1 MRGGILGKKK
11 NNEKVNVDNGRMQ
24 NLDGSRSFQALLV
37 TAVESTAE
45 AIIITDLDGIIQY
58 VNPAFEHITGYSRSD
73 AMGQPISILNSGKH
87 EKSFF
92 DAMWGTLRRG
102 DIWQGRFLN
111 RKKDGSHFESE
122 ATVSPVKNDQGEI
135 INYVSVQRDMTH
147 EVQLEKQL
155 RHTQK
160 MEAIGTLAGG
170 IAHDFNNLLM
180 GIQGN
185 ISLSLAEIDSNST
198 IFGNLK
204 KVELYVQNGVE
215 LTKNL
220 LGFAR
225 GGKYEIHMLNV
236 NELLNEHTLIFS
248 RTNKDISFRTHFARD
263 LRSVEADRGQIDQVI
278 LNLFMNAVRAMP
290 DGGILA
296 VETQNLTI
304 EKEQYSPYKV
314 KAGTYIKITVSDTGI
329 GMDEETQRRLF
340 DPFFTTK
347 EMGRGIGLGM
357 ASAYG
362 IIKNHE
368 GFITVDSQEGQ
379 GTRFE
384 IYLPAKNE
392 PAAKATIAT
401 TDSSSAKKTVLMVD
415 DEDMIID
422 VGTRMLNKLGYDV
435 LSAVS
440 GEEAIEVYKQNQHK
454 IDLIILDMVMPQI
467 SGGEAFDK
475 LRKLNPDVK
484 VILSSGYSID
494 GEATEILDR
503 GCRAF
508 IQKPFNLQMLAQM
521 IKAVL
526 KNKS

>member
-1 MRGGILGKKK
+1 MEKKK
-11 NNEKVNVDNGRMQ
+11 NDGKVNADNGRMQ
-24 NLDGSRSFQALLV
+24 SLDGRRSFQALLV

-45 AIIITDLDGIIQY
+45 AIIITDLNGTIQY
-58 VNPAFEHITGYSRSD
+58 VNPAFERITGYSRAD
-73 AMGQPISILNSGKH
+73 ALGQSISILDSGTH

-92 DAMWGTLRRG
+92 DAMWGTLRHG

-122 ATVSPVKNDQGEI
+122 ATISPVKNNRGEI
-135 INYVSVQRDMTH
+135 INYVSVQRDITH
-147 EVQLEKQL
+147 EVQLQKQL

-185 ISLSLAEIDSNST
+185 ISLSLSEIDSDST
-198 IFGNLK
+198 LFRNLK
-204 KVELYVQNGVE
+204 KVEQFVQNGVD
-215 LTKNL
+215 LTKKL
-220 LGFAR
+220 LGFAQ
-225 GGKYEIHMLNV
+225 GGKYEIHMLDV
-236 NELLNEHTLIFS
+236 NQLLNEQTLIFS
-248 RTNKDISFRTHFARD
+248 RTNKDISFRTHFASN
-263 LRSVEADRGQIDQVI
+263 LWGVEADRGQIEQVI

-296 VETQNLTI
+296 VETQNVRI
-304 EKEQYSPYKV
+304 EKEQDAPYRINT
-314 KAGTYIKITVSDTGI
+314 GTYIKITVSDTGI

-347 EMGRGIGLGM
+347 AMGRGIGLGM

-368 GFITVDSQEGQ
+368 GHITVDSQEGQ
-379 GTRFE
+379 GTRFD
-384 IYLPAKNE
+384 IYLPAKDK
-392 PAAKATIAT
+392 PAAKAKQAT
-401 TDSSSAKKTVLMVD
+401 TDLSSAKKTVLMVD
-415 DEDMIID
+415 DEEMIID

-435 LSAVS
+435 LSAAN
-440 GEEAIEVYKQNQHK
+440 GEEAIDVYKQHQHK
-454 IDLIILDMVMPQI
+454 IDLVILDMVMPQI
-467 SGGEAFDK
+467 SGGEAFDR
-475 LRKLNPDVK
+475 LRELNPDVK

-494 GEATEILDR
+494 GQATEILDR

-508 IQKPFNLQMLAQM
+508 IQKPFNLQMLAQT
-521 IKAVL
+521 IESAL

>member
-1 MRGGILGKKK
+1 MRKKK
-11 NNEKVNVDNGRMQ
+11 NDEKAKTDSGRMQ
-24 NLDGSRSFQALLV
+24 SLNGSRSFHALLV

-45 AIIITDLDGIIQY
+45 AIIITDLNGTIQY
-58 VNPAFEHITGYSRSD
+58 VNPAFERITGYSRSD
-73 AMGQPISILNSGKH
+73 AMDQPISILNSGKH
-87 EKSFF
+87 DKSFF
-92 DAMWGTLRRG
+92 DAMWDTLQRG
-102 DIWQGRFLN
+102 DIWQGRILN

-122 ATVSPVKNDQGEI
+122 ATVSPVKNNQGEM
-135 INYVSVQRDMTH
+135 INYVSVQRDITH

-155 RHTQK
+155 RDAQK

-185 ISLSLAEIDSNST
+185 ISLSLSEIDFDST
-198 IFGNLK
+198 LFRNLK
-204 KVELYVQNGVE
+204 KVEQYVQNGVE

-220 LGFAR
+220 LGFAQ
-225 GGKYEIHMLNV
+225 GGKYEIRMLDV
-236 NELLNEHTLIFS
+236 NELLNEKILIFS
-248 RTNKDISFRTHFARD
+248 RANKDISFQTHFASD
-263 LRSVEADRGQIDQVI
+263 LWSVEADRGQMDQVI

-296 VETQNLTI
+296 VETRNVTI
-304 EKEQYSPYKV
+304 EKEQNSGYKI
-314 KAGTYIKITVSDTGI
+314 KAGTYIKISVSDTGI
-329 GMDEETQRRLF
+329 GMDEETKRRLF

-368 GFITVDSQEGQ
+368 GIITVDSQEGQ
-379 GTRFE
+379 GTRFD
-384 IYLPAKNE
+384 IYLPAEDK
-392 PAAKATIAT
+392 PADKTTTAT
-401 TDSSSAKKTVLMVD
+401 TDSISTKKTVLMVD
-415 DEDMIID
+415 DEEMIID

-440 GEEAIEVYKQNQHK
+440 GEEAIEVYNQNQHK
-454 IDLIILDMVMPQI
+454 IDLVILDMVMPQI
-467 SGGEAFDK
+467 SGGEAFDR

-494 GEATEILDR
+494 GQATEILDR
-503 GCRAF
+503 GCCAF
-508 IQKPFNLQMLAQM
+508 IQKPFNLQMLAQT
-521 IKAVL
+521 IESVL
-526 KNKS
+526 KNQS